1 MRLPKLPK
9 IMQPEHSSASCVI
22 IWIFSAKKIIFLDI
36 FCKYLFFFRNLWK
49 NFQFWKNKNDQV
61 IKWLVRYFWLNLNH
75 LVLISTQL
83 IWIFYLFFT
92 DIYFYHDEDTD
103 ETDGCKCLKLSF
115 KDFDARILFSI
126 LPWQISIWIITI
138 LKLCR
143 LSWILCL
150 SRFRKENFVLAKWCW
165 YLFWSTLYKQ
175 NSYS

>member
-1 MRLPKLPK
+1 MENFSILEEQKW
-9 IMQPEHSSASCVI
+9 SSDKMAGT
-22 IWIFSAKKIIFLDI
+22 IFLVK
-36 FCKYLFFFRNLWK
+36 FEPFGP
-49 NFQFWKNKNDQV
+49 
-61 IKWLVRYFWLNLNH
+61 H
-75 LVLISTQL
+75 TQL

-138 LKLCR
+138 LKLCS

-175 NSYS
+175 KSYS